1 MTMKVVAHRGDSARC
16 PENST
21 IGFEAAIAAGAD
33 LVETD
38 VRMTRDGV
46 LVCWHDPD
54 LKRVAGV
61 EAAIA
66 TSNAAELEAL
76 ALPGGARLCRLD
88 AILALVRGRVP
99 LMLDVKIDDDAGRAA
114 IIDRVAAAG
123 MIEQVVY
130 GVRSA
135 QHARALIGAGAKFP
149 RLAMPAEPDMLD
161 EFPDDGLVGVRLWE
175 DQMSEAAIA
184 RIRDRKLGVWVTAGL
199 RKQGEAPGYISTA
212 RLQTLRRLGV
222 DAVLVN
228 DVAPAVWIAHASQG
242 E

>member
-1 MTMKVVAHRGDSARC
+1 MTMKVVAHRGYSARC

-38 VRMTRDGV
+38 VRMTRDGI

-66 TSNAAELEAL
+66 TSNAAELEAV

-88 AILALVRGRVP
+88 AVLALVRGRVP
-99 LMLDVKIDDDAGRAA
+99 LMLDVKIDDDAGRGA

-123 MIEQVVY
+123 MTDQVVY

-135 QHARALIGAGAKFP
+135 QHARALSGARARFA
-149 RLAMPAEPDMLD
+149 RLAMPAEPEMLED
-161 EFPDDGLVGVRLWE
+161 FPVDGLVGARLWE
-175 DQMSEAAIA
+175 DQVSDAAIA
-184 RIRDRKLGVWVTAGL
+184 RIRDRKLAVWVTAGF
-199 RKQGEAPGYISTA
+199 RKRGEAPGYIGVD
-212 RLQTLRRLGV
+212 RLRALRERDV

-228 DVAPAVWIAHASQG
+228 DVALAVRIAHAG
-242 E
+242 EEA